1 MANEPMAAAAG
12 AGTPPVGGSGPE
24 PRTVAAERG
33 ASWWSEGWRLFT
45 PGVGMWILAVVILVV
60 VNIGLNFIPV
70 VGPLASQI
78 LFPVFAGGLM
88 LGCRAVD
95 RGNPITLAHVFA
107 GFSQRTGPLLVV
119 GVIYTVL
126 VIAVVVVVAVLLFLF
141 FGAAVIGAI
150 AAAGDPSRLGFTLE
164 SMYLAMLV
172 GALLF
177 LALYLPVIMAVWFAP
192 ALVMLGGA
200 EPLAA
205 MKLVQ
210 RLPEEHR
217 AFPGLRPHRHPV
229 RHRRVDPTGSRV
241 AGTRAG
247 LGRHHLRELLRHLR
261 GQGRVDA
268 SLGSTPGETASLPA
282 PQGQFSGGCPVMPLR
297 IRAASAGGALR
308 RTNKRSCAVSPA
320 RSNSYDSRRCCTV
333 AP

>member
-1 MANEPMAAAAG
+1 
-12 AGTPPVGGSGPE
+12 
-24 PRTVAAERG
+24 
-33 ASWWSEGWRLFT
+33 
-45 PGVGMWILAVVILVV
+45 MWILAVVILVV
-60 VNIGLNFIPV
+60 VNIGLNFVPV

-95 RGNPITLAHVFA
+95 RGNPLTLAHVFA

-141 FGAAVIGAI
+141 FGAAVIGAL

-192 ALVMLGGA
+192 ALVMLAGA

-205 MKLVQ
+205 MKLSFSGCLKNIVPF
-210 RLPEEHR
+210 LLY
-217 AFPGLRPHRHPV
+217 GLI
-229 RHRRVDPTGSRV
+229 GILLAIV
-241 AGTRAG
+241 ASVPLG
-247 LGRHHLRELLRHLR
+247 LGWLVLAPVSVATIYASYCDIFEDK
-261 GQGRVDA
+261 DA
-268 SLGSTPGETASLPA
+268 
-282 PQGQFSGGCPVMPLR
+282 
-297 IRAASAGGALR
+297 
-308 RTNKRSCAVSPA
+308 
-320 RSNSYDSRRCCTV
+320 
-333 AP
+333 